1 MPATRMLLLWT
12 SWLASGMV
20 QAAKH
25 HERGLEVRITVAD
38 GLLNASTDGRVSL
51 MFAPAG
57 ADVLG
62 GSDVTSEL
70 PNKMFGLNVYNLA
83 SGGTIALSGGSGA
96 DSGLYTRTG
105 VYGWPIVSL
114 SDVAPGNYTVQ
125 AFFNKYEKVTRSDGS
140 AVSVRF
146 PCGDG
151 ATNVD
156 GYGSLETGAIDVQ
169 VLNGTQTLHLIFN
182 NISAPETFTGN
193 EVGGCSQGNYED
205 TEYLKYIKVR
215 SHKLSEFWR
224 RDMYVGANVLLP
236 HGYNASDKSTRYP
249 VVYSQG
255 HWPADSGAF
264 RYPTANYSK
273 AWNAGII
280 PGAGGAANRTAP
292 KMIMVTFRHEAPFY
306 DDSYGVNTA
315 NMGPYGDAINDEL
328 ILGTIDK
335 QFNTIPH
342 AYGRIAEGGSTGG
355 WISAANIVYRPDV
368 FGACFSSYPDSL
380 DFHRHQDIP
389 LYDNVN
395 AYYHT
400 DGSAIGS
407 IRTFRNET
415 EVVLATVQDENHW
428 ELTFGTSSR
437 SSLQWEY
444 VTDALALCGMCH

>member
-1 MPATRMLLLWT
+1 VLLDDNMPTTRLLSTLWI
-12 SWLASGMV
+12 SWLALGMGR
-20 QAAKH
+20 ASRH
-25 HERGLEVRITVAD
+25 DGHGLEVRIRVAD
-38 GLLNASTDGRVSL
+38 GLLNASTDGRISL
-51 MFAPAG
+51 IFAPAG
-57 ADVLG
+57 AGVLEG
-62 GSDVTSEL
+62 ADVTSEP
-70 PNKMFGLNVYNLA
+70 PNKMYGLNVYDLA
-83 SGGTIALSGGSGA
+83 SGDTVTLSGGSGA
-96 DSGLYTRTG
+96 DNGLHTRTG
-105 VYGWPIVSL
+105 VYGWPNVSL
-114 SDVAPGNYTVQ
+114 SDVSPGNYTVQ
-125 AFFNKYEKVTRSDGS
+125 AFLNKYEKVLRSDGS
-140 AVSVRF
+140 TVSARV

-151 ATNVD
+151 APNVD
-156 GYGSLETGAIDVQ
+156 GYGSLVTDAIDVQ
-169 VLNGTQTLHLIFN
+169 VLNSTQTIHLTFN
-182 NISAPETFTGN
+182 NISTPEEFTGN
-193 EVGGCSQGNYED
+193 EIGGCSQGNYDD
-205 TEYLKYIKVR
+205 TEYVKYIKIR
-215 SHKLSEFWR
+215 SHKLSKFWR

-236 HGYNASDKSTRYP
+236 HGYDASDKSTRYP

-255 HWPADSGAF
+255 HWPADQGAF

-273 AWNAGII
+273 AWDAGVI
-280 PGAGGAANRTAP
+280 PGAGGSANRSTP

-355 WISAANIVYRPDV
+355 WVSAANVVYRPDV

-389 LYDNVN
+389 LYDNTN

-407 IRTFRNET
+407 IRTFQNET
-415 EVVLATVQDENHW
+415 EVILATVQGENHW

-437 SSLQWEY
+437 SSLQWE
-444 VTDALALCGMCH
+444 